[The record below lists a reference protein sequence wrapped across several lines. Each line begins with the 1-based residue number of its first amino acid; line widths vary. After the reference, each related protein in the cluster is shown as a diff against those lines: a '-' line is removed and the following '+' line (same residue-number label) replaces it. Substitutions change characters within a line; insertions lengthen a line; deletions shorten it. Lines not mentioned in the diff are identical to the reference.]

1 MWVFDLDGT
10 LVDTRLAVLDA
21 YGRAGVNMPEDAW
34 GLPWQDWLITPEGRP
49 DFAKHALKNAAYPD
63 CVARLARRLD
73 LLEFAVSNRCPI
85 LTGAS
90 RPAVETIEACF
101 GVTLNVRG
109 YSMTVTDKVF
119 WLRGVTAVGKKTL
132 EDEGPTNVYVDDDT
146 YARGVIRASTDW
158 RVLCPKHAY
167 RLLSSPPAPTLD

>member
-10 LVDTRLAVLDA
+10 LVDTRRAVLDA

-49 DFAKHALKNAAYPD
+49 DFARHALKNAAYPD

-90 RPAVETIEACF
+90 RPAVEAIEACF

-109 YSMTVTDKVF
+109 YSMKVGDKVS
-119 WLRGVTAVGKKTL
+119 WLRG
-132 EDEGPTNVYVDDDT
+132 EGDVYSVYVDDDEN
-146 YARGVIRASTDW
+146 ARRTIRVATSW
-158 RVLCPKHAY
+158 RVLCPTHAY
-167 RLLSSPPAPTLD
+167 QLLSSPPAPTLG